1 MGYEV
6 AVERRRT
13 ALVGADDEERRAHAW
28 HAHAD
33 TVTTEPIGKVT
44 CIGKCAGRTAR
55 SLLVTV
61 LLAAKLAACSSGGG
75 SGPLCTGVELPL
87 TGPAAVAWQRPLK
100 WARDNINAAGGVRG
114 RRIEL
119 VYRDIG

>member
-13 ALVGADDEERRAHAW
+13 ALVGADDEERRAHSW
-28 HAHAD
+28 HAHVD

-61 LLAAKLAACSSGGG
+61 LLAPTLVACSSGGG
-75 SGPLCTGVELPL
+75 SGPLRISVMLPL
-87 TGPAAVAWQRPLK
+87 TGPAARGYQGPLE
-100 WARDNINAAGGVRG
+100 WARDNINAGGGVRG
-114 RRIEL
+114 RR
-119 VYRDIG
+119 